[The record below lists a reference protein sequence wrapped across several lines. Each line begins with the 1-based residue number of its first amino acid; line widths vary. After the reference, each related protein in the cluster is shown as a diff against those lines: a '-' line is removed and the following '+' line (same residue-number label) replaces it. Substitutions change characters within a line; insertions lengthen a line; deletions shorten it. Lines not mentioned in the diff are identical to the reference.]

1 MGIKVRNAFIYISQL
16 LGSAEQQLL
25 FLFRFLKNN
34 LQISILSVG
43 TDRSLN
49 PPPPQNQSAK
59 EFNLA
64 YYRALENVEISKESI
79 KCGFLTVFGSVLQ
92 ASY

>member
-34 LQISILSVG
+34 LQISIFICWH
-43 TDRSLN
+43 RQKFN
-49 PPPPQNQSAK
+49 PPQNQSAK

>member
-1 MGIKVRNAFIYISQL
+1 MHLYTSANYCDQLSNSCYSCLDFSIFICWHRQK
-16 LGSAEQQLL
+16 
-25 FLFRFLKNN
+25 FK
-34 LQISILSVG
+34 
-43 TDRSLN
+43 T
-49 PPPPQNQSAK
+49 PPQNQSAK

-64 YYRALENVEISKESI
+64 YYRALENMEISKESI